1 MEPSTISPET
11 QSPLIIEE
19 DTIQLIM
26 RQTNYNYDES
36 KTQLQLH
43 TNDITKVIRLY
54 LKNEGDKDKD
64 KDIERKDRQNVDN
77 KPLSMNQQIYKEI
90 RDLMYEGEKN

>member
-54 LKNEGDKDKD
+54 LKNEGDKDTDVEKT
-64 KDIERKDRQNVDN
+64 DRQNVDN

-90 RDLMYEGEKN
+90 RDLMYEGDKN

>member
-54 LKNEGDKDKD
+54 LKNEGDKDTDVEKT
-64 KDIERKDRQNVDN
+64 DRQNVDN

-90 RDLMYEGEKN
+90 RDLMYEGYKN

>member
-54 LKNEGDKDKD
+54 LKNEGNKDTD
-64 KDIERKDRQNVDN
+64 VERKDDRQNVDN